1 MTGRCRRAT
10 VAAMMAAFFLPD
22 AAQAMPFCR
31 ATGEVLEVLAERYGE
46 LPAGVGVTPDGAL
59 LQLLVRPDLQ
69 SWTVLLTRADGV
81 SCVLAAGVDWQENTV
96 LPGSDL

>member
-1 MTGRCRRAT
+1 MTGLCRRA
-10 VAAMMAAFFLPD
+10 AAAAILAAFFLPD

-46 LPAGVGVTPDGAL
+46 RPAGVGVTPNGLL
-59 LQLLVRPDLQ
+59 LQLMVRPDLR

-81 SCVLAAGVDWQENTV
+81 SCVLAAGVDGQENTV